1 MSRAWGLRVAAR
13 VVQGMRGTNMD
24 EAMTAVTLVLG
35 SGGARGLAHIG
46 VIRALEADGRFAVR
60 AVTGTS
66 IGALVGGLYAAGK
79 LADYERWVC
88 GLSRADVWGLLD
100 FSFTRRGLFEGE
112 RLMRRLAELLGDA
125 RIEDLP
131 IPFTA
136 VASDLE
142 RRQEVWLDRGSL
154 FEAIRASIAIPGLF
168 TPVERDGRLL
178 VDGGLLSPLPVV
190 PMLQHDAPCAIAVS
204 LNGPATQTAGAVD
217 RPDHGSP
224 GGATDENAGGPRD
237 DAGSSHEGSDRGDG
251 GARTQRPAQ
260 PAGAVRQWLRRAGRR
275 LGISVR
281 SEATAGGADEGDD
294 AFDIIA
300 KSVEAMQD
308 RIARYQLAG
317 CRPDLLIEIPVD
329 ACGVLEF
336 DRAEEMIALGERM
349 AQQALGRLRGAVRAP
364 RAGAPTCGGRPDA
377 L

>member
-1 MSRAWGLRVAAR
+1 
-13 VVQGMRGTNMD
+13 MD
-24 EAMTAVTLVLG
+24 ETTTAVTLVLG

-79 LADYERWVC
+79 LDDYARWVC

-112 RLMRRLAELLGDA
+112 RLMKRLADLLGDA

-142 RRQEVWLDRGSL
+142 RRQEVWLDRGPL

-204 LNGPATQTAGAVD
+204 LNGPAAQTAGAVD
-217 RPDHGSP
+217 RPHDGSP
-224 GGATDENAGGPRD
+224 GGVADAKADGRHD
-237 DAGSSHEGSDRGDG
+237 DAGAGDAGSDGGDG
-251 GARTQRPAQ
+251 GDVAQRPAQ

-275 LGISVR
+275 LGFPVR
-281 SEATAGGADEGDD
+281 REAAAGGADEGDD

-336 DRAEEMIALGERM
+336 DRGEEMIALGECM
-349 AQQALGRLRGAVRAP
+349 ARRALGSLPDAVRAP
-364 RAGAPTCGGRPDA
+364 RAAAPAGGGRRDA
-377 L
+377 H